1 MACRSSN
8 AGYKDIKKKREKNKK
23 KWKNLFLLTSLYLYA
38 RRQFMKKKVFST
50 QVKNDLLKEFKK
62 LAIDLER
69 PINDIL
75 EEAMQELLGKYGKNR
90 RLQ

>member
-1 MACRSSN
+1 
-8 AGYKDIKKKREKNKK
+8 
-23 KWKNLFLLTSLYLYA
+23 
-38 RRQFMKKKVFST
+38 MKKKVFST